1 MVFWY
6 EPRSRTNCDP
16 THCAFLTVEVAT
28 AMVATGH
35 IATVARVD
43 PRGGTNV
50 WFLGP
55 V

>member
-28 AMVATGH
+28 QQ
-35 IATVARVD
+35 ATVARVD